1 MNEFLSINAKK
12 LSVVLYIAVG
22 YLLFRVFWFAY
33 DRLIFQLH
41 ITLRMNFLLDLLVGF
56 FFLLFFVPVCVL
68 LKRLLVRFLEK

>member
-1 MNEFLSINAKK
+1 MNEFLNINAKK

-33 DRLIFQLH
+33 DWLIFQLH
-41 ITLRMNFLLDLLVGF
+41 VTLRMNFLLDLVVGF

-68 LKRLLVRFLEK
+68 FKRLLVRFLEK

>member
-41 ITLRMNFLLDLLVGF
+41 ITLRMTFLLDLLVGF